1 MPALLG
7 YRIAAALARVL
18 PAPFA
23 DALAVGLARL
33 AFQWPLPARLALEAN
48 LARLLPGTPA
58 AVRRRHARRAFE
70 HFALSFAAFL
80 RGPRSGEPVQVS
92 GEANLAH
99 ALASGRGV
107 IVLSAHLGH
116 WEGGAQAIASRGG
129 PLHLAAR
136 PQAHAALDVLFAARR
151 AAAGVHA
158 LPAGTL
164 LPAASSL
171 LRRGEWI
178 ALMADRGPARAGGA
192 SVCAWAAALARRT
205 GALVLPAVYVR
216 ERGGAH
222 RLHVEAPLDPQAC
235 RDGAFRD
242 TMRGWLERWP
252 DQWAAFEALPEG
264 LS

>member
-1 MPALLG
+1 M
-7 YRIAAALARVL
+7 
-18 PAPFA
+18 
-23 DALAVGLARL
+23 
-33 AFQWPLPARLALEAN
+33 
-48 LARLLPGTPA
+48 
-58 AVRRRHARRAFE
+58 RRRHARRAFE
-70 HFALSFAAFL
+70 HFALSFATFL
-80 RGPRSGEPVQVS
+80 RGPATGAPVHVS
-92 GEANLAH
+92 GEAHLAH

-107 IVLSAHLGH
+107 IVLSAHLGN
-116 WEGGAQAIASRGG
+116 WEGGAQAIAARGG

-136 PQAHAALDVLFAARR
+136 PQSHAALDAMFANRR
-151 AAAGVHA
+151 AAGGVRA

-164 LPAASSL
+164 LPAASNL

-192 SVCAWAAALARRT
+192 SVCAWAAVLARRT
-205 GALVLPAVYVR
+205 NALVLPAVYVR
-216 ERGGAH
+216 ESGGGH
-222 RLHVEAPLDPQAC
+222 RLHVEAPLDPEAC